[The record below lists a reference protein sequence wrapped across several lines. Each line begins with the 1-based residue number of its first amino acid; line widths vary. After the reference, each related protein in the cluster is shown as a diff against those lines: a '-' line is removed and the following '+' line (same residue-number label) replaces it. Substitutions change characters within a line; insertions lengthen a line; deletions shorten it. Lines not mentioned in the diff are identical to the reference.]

1 MVEPPQHSGVA
12 GWVVVVG
19 AGRMGADIALA
30 FVLGGW
36 RCDVV
41 DTGPSARDT
50 AAGYW
55 DRELRRLRK
64 RRLAPSL
71 RIHAQ
76 LANAVSAETD
86 LLIESVPENL
96 AAKRSILTAAEA
108 LMRPGAILAS
118 NTSSLRIGDVAAGLK
133 RPQRFVGMHFGVPAH
148 VTLAVEVTRGERTAP
163 ATLRKAVAWLDAL
176 GKVPVVLRK
185 DVPGMIINRLQHAMY
200 REIYHLID
208 TGVATAADIDK
219 AVRFGFGAKYP
230 IAGPVVSRDIH
241 GLPVHLA
248 VARQIYPTLHNGSE
262 PGEVLQ
268 RLVAQGHHG
277 VRTGKGFYTWNAGT
291 VDARMVRFTE
301 LLEKAVRGMERR
313 NEPAAF

>member
-1 MVEPPQHSGVA
+1 MVERAAQ
-12 GWVVVVG
+12 VVVVG

-41 DTGPSARDT
+41 DTDACARERAT
-50 AAGYW
+50 AYW
-55 DRELRRLRK
+55 GRELRRLRK
-64 RRLAPSL
+64 QRLLKAL
-71 RIHAQ
+71 GIYAE
-76 LANAVSAETD
+76 LADAISPQTD
-86 LLIESVPENL
+86 LLVESVPENL
-96 AAKRSILTAAEA
+96 VAKRSILAAAES
-108 LMRPGAILAS
+108 LMGHTAVLAT
-118 NTSSLRIGDVAAGLK
+118 NTSSLRISDVAAGLK

-163 ATLRKAVAWLDAL
+163 GTLKKVLAWLDGL

-200 REIYHLID
+200 REIYHLMD

-262 PGEVLQ
+262 PSKVLQ

-277 VRTGKGFYTWNAGT
+277 VCTGKGFYPWNAAT
-291 VDARMVRFTE
+291 VDARMARFTE
-301 LLEKAVRGMERR
+301 LLEKAVQDMGRRG
-313 NEPAAF
+313 EPTAF